1 MTVETAAAIRV
12 LALSGG
18 VGGAKLSLGLD
29 RILPRGSLGIV
40 VNTADDFEPFGLH
53 VSPDLDTTLYT
64 LAGLNDYDR
73 GWGRRDETWS
83 FMSAMAELGGE
94 TWFQLGDRDLA
105 VNVERTRRL
114 RAGEPLSAIMASI
127 AARLGIGSLLMPMT
141 DDPVRTHIET
151 DEGWLDFQT
160 YFVRRQC
167 KPACRSVAYKGSA
180 TARPNDQVLK
190 ALRNPGLEAVVMC
203 PSNPLLS
210 IDPILAIPGYREALI
225 QCTAPVVAVSP
236 IIGGKA
242 VKGPTTKMLA
252 ELGHEE
258 SAIWVCRHYA
268 DIIDL
273 FVIDDVDRELA
284 EASPVPPVILPTLMR
299 TQADKET
306 LARSVIESARR
317 FAGHIRPPAGR
328 LN

>member
-1 MTVETAAAIRV
+1 MTAEPASAIRV

-18 VGGAKLSLGLD
+18 VGGAKLVLGLD

-64 LAGLNDYDR
+64 LAGLNDSDR

-83 FMSAMAELGGE
+83 FMSAIGELGGE

-114 RAGEPLSAIMASI
+114 RAGDPLSAIMASF
-127 AARLGIGSLLMPMT
+127 ATRLGIGSLLMPMT
-141 DDPVRTHIET
+141 DDSVRTQVET
-151 DEGWLDFQT
+151 DEGWLDFQS

-167 KPACRSVAYKGSA
+167 KPICRSVVYKGSA
-180 TARPNDQVLK
+180 TARPNEQVLE
-190 ALRNPGLEAVVMC
+190 ALRNPALEAVVVC

-210 IDPILAIPGYREALI
+210 IDPILAVAGYREALI
-225 QCTAPVVAVSP
+225 RCSAPVIAVSP
-236 IIGGKA
+236 VIGGKA
-242 VKGPTTKMLA
+242 VKGPTTKMIA

-268 DIIDL
+268 DIIDM
-273 FVIDDVDRELA
+273 FVIDVVDRELA
-284 EASPVPPVILPTLMR
+284 EACPVPPVVLPTLMR

-306 LARSVIESARR
+306 LARCVIDSARR
-317 FAGHIRPPAGR
+317 FAGHKTRTARGAH
-328 LN
+328 